1 MNNTKLMIIAIGDE
15 LKSGFFLALQE
26 ECDVDHQKICE
37 IWDQYYEITT
47 ADDDDNK
54 EEKKKEKKKEK
65 KEEKKKDEG
74 KKASGVKKTI
84 PQGKTSAISRA
95 EQTPVQ
101 FSAIDKLKVAELKS
115 LNKERG
121 LPISGN
127 KAILTDAL
135 KSYERT
141 QGVDDADNKVEA
153 EEVEEVEVVE
163 KKRKA
168 STKKKSGEKKKD
180 EDEEAKITIVKKKK
194 NEKQPPPVVDLI
206 KPEELKSHTDEYG
219 NTIVADD
226 LVCEE
231 NDDGTLIVVAYK
243 LVEDKDDAVYALDSE
258 HMEKCKELNLE
269 FRIDEF
275 DS

>member
-1 MNNTKLMIIAIGDE
+1 MITAIGDE

-26 ECDVDHQKICE
+26 ECDVDHKKICE

-47 ADDDDNK
+47 ADYDDNK
-54 EEKKKEKKKEK
+54 EEKKKVT
-65 KEEKKKDEG
+65 

-115 LNKERG
+115 FNKERG

-141 QGVDDADNKVEA
+141 QGVDDADD
-153 EEVEEVEVVE
+153 EVEVVE
-163 KKRKA
+163 DDKKKRKE

-180 EDEEAKITIVKKKK
+180 EEEETKITIVKKKK
-194 NEKQPPPVVDLI
+194 NEKQPPPVFDLI

-219 NTIVADD
+219 HIIVADN

-275 DS
+275 ES

>member
-1 MNNTKLMIIAIGDE
+1 MITAIGDE

-37 IWDQYYEITT
+37 IWDQYYEI
-47 ADDDDNK
+47 DEDDNK
-54 EEKKKEKKKEK
+54 EKKKKEKK
-65 KEEKKKDEG
+65 DEVKP

-141 QGVDDADNKVEA
+141 QGVDDDDDEVNEA
-153 EEVEEVEVVE
+153 VEEVVE
-163 KKRKA
+163 DDKKRKS

-180 EDEEAKITIVKKKK
+180 EAKITIVKKKK
-194 NEKQPPPVVDLI
+194 NEKQPPPVIDLI
-206 KPEELKSHTDEYG
+206 KPEELQSHTDEFG
-219 NTIVADD
+219 HIIVADN

-243 LVEDKDDAVYALDSE
+243 LVKDKDDAVYALDTE
-258 HMEKCKELNLE
+258 HMEKCKLLNLE

-275 DS
+275 ES

>member
-1 MNNTKLMIIAIGDE
+1 MNTKLMITAIGDE

-26 ECDVDHQKICE
+26 EFNVDHQKICE
-37 IWDQYYEITT
+37 IWDQYYEITS
-47 ADDDDNK
+47 DDNDDN
-54 EEKKKEKKKEK
+54 KEKKKEK
-65 KEEKKKDEG
+65 KEEKKKV
-74 KKASGVKKTI
+74 SGVKKTI
-84 PQGKTSAISRA
+84 PQGKTSAILRS

-101 FSAIDKLKVAELKS
+101 FSAIDKLKVAELKN

-135 KSYERT
+135 KNYEKA
-141 QGVDDADNKVEA
+141 QGVDNDDDEVIAAQSDA
-153 EEVEEVEVVE
+153 EELIVEEED
-163 KKRKA
+163 KKKKKA
-168 STKKKSGEKKKD
+168 SSTKKKNE
-180 EDEEAKITIVKKKK
+180 EEAKITIEKIKKKK

-219 NTIVADD
+219 HIIVADN

-275 DS
+275 EP